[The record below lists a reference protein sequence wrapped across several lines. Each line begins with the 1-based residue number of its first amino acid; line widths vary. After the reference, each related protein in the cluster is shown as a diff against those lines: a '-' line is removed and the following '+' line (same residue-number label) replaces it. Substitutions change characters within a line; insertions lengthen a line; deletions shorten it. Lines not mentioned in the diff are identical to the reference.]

1 MSKVAKVVE
10 LPDGLSAE
18 AAYELWID
26 TSRWPTFVDGFKHVE
41 TISGD
46 WPNEGAK
53 LVWRSPPAGRGRVTE
68 KVIANEPGA
77 RFATIVFEER
87 ITGTQTVTFTPQEVT
102 LELEY
107 ELQQG
112 GPLKALVDALFI
124 RRSQSESLQ
133 RTLTRFRREAGE
145 AL

>member
-10 LPDGLSAE
+10 LPEGLGAE
-18 AAYELWID
+18 AAYELWVD
-26 TSRWPTFVDGFKHVE
+26 TRRWPTFVDGFKHVE
-41 TISGD
+41 TLSDD
-46 WPNEGAK
+46 WPAEGAK
-53 LVWRSPPAGRGRVTE
+53 LVWQSPPAGRGRVTE
-68 KVIANEPGA
+68 KVIANEPGSK
-77 RFATIVFEER
+77 FATIVFEER
-87 ITGTQTVTFTPQEVT
+87 LAGTQTVTFTEDEVT
-102 LELEY
+102 LQLEY

-133 RTLTRFRREAGE
+133 RTLTRFRREANE

>member
-10 LPDGLSAE
+10 LPEGVSAQ
-18 AAYELWID
+18 AAYDLWID
-26 TSRWPTFVDGFKHVE
+26 TTRWPTFVDGFKHVE
-41 TISGD
+41 RLSDD
-46 WPNEGAK
+46 WPAEGAK
-53 LVWRSPPAGRGRVTE
+53 LVWQSPPAGRGRVTE

-77 RFATIVFEER
+77 KFATIIFEQR
-87 ITGTQTVTFTPQEVT
+87 ITGTQTVTFAENQVT

-133 RTLTRFRREAGE
+133 RTLVRFRREAGE

>member
-87 ITGTQTVTFTPQEVT
+87 ITGTQTVTFTPREVT

>member
-10 LPDGLSAE
+10 LPDGVTAE
-18 AAYELWID
+18 AAYELWVD
-26 TSRWPTFVDGFKHVE
+26 TSRWPTFIDGFKHVE
-41 TISGD
+41 TISDD
-46 WPNEGAK
+46 WPDEGAK
-53 LVWRSPPAGRGRVTE
+53 LVWQSPPAGRGRVTE
-68 KVIANEPGA
+68 KVVANEPGSK
-77 RFATIVFEER
+77 FATIVFEER
-87 ITGTQTVTFTPQEVT
+87 LAGTQTVTFTPQAIT

-124 RRSQSESLQ
+124 RRSQSESLT
-133 RTLTRFRREAGE
+133 RTLLRFTREANE